1 MKYYLSRNHYLNN
14 DMDIIDLHDPSR
26 VNRNPD
32 DVKILL
38 DNGDFIQD
46 EFTISQIELRF
57 YQEKIDE
64 KLGPYSLITSFVKTN
79 RGTIEM
85 IYDEGFLGSDALSRA
100 FGFLTTNL
108 GLSALVLRSVIS
120 IRGKISD

>member
-1 MKYYLSRNHYLNN
+1 MKYYLSRNNYLNN

-26 VNRNPD
+26 VNRSPD

-38 DNGDFIQD
+38 DNGNFVQD

-100 FGFLTTNL
+100 YKFLTTNL

>member
-1 MKYYLSRNHYLNN
+1 MKYYLSRNNYLNN

-26 VNRNPD
+26 VNRSPD

-38 DNGDFIQD
+38 DNGNFVQD
-46 EFTISQIELRF
+46 EFTIFQIELRF

-79 RGTIEM
+79 QGTIEM

-100 FGFLTTNL
+100 YGFLTTNL

>member
-26 VNRNPD
+26 VNRSPD

-38 DNGDFIQD
+38 DNGNFVQD

-100 FGFLTTNL
+100 YGFLTTNL

>member
-1 MKYYLSRNHYLNN
+1 MKYYLSRNNYLNN

-32 DVKILL
+32 DVKTLL
-38 DNGDFIQD
+38 ENGDFVQD
-46 EFTISQIELRF
+46 EFSISQIELRF

-79 RGTIEM
+79 QGTIEM

-100 FGFLTTNL
+100 YGFLTTNL